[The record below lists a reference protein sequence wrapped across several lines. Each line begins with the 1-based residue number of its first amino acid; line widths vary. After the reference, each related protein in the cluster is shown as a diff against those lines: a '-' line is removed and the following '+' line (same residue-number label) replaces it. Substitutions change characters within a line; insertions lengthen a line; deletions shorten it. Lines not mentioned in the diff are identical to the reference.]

1 MYGTA
6 LNLMAAAARTFDTAQ
21 GTGVTLPVQ
30 LDRVPAMLQFALDSH
45 AVGRD
50 HVQYQSVERWLLG
63 AFGMADAEPNGHFDN
78 LLEHGVVQR
87 ALFGAASCHLAHG
100 PGFTD
105 SYSCNT
111 PADYLHS
118 HNSGSFSECTIKR
131 GLPASAKPGPQLHC
145 LLNLFEDVRCNAGA
159 VTYSPCEGCLN
170 TLVTIGYDSM
180 NLGKGAMVDEH
191 RLEVAGF
198 DQCVGVDEAARVL
211 AMDDEQLQAW
221 TVENPFLSDA
231 LEFIVTAAD
240 NSVSGNLGFLFVSAE
255 GKHADVAKRL
265 ATMLRPLRT
274 CYCCLK

>member
-1 MYGTA
+1 MRYKEHLIKEQHLYSVEQHSLRPARISLHAAQLLLMYGTA

-145 LLNLFEDVRCNAGA
+145 LLNLFKDVRCNAGA

-170 TLVTIGYDSM
+170 TLVTIGYDGM
-180 NLGKGAMVDEH
+180 NLGKGAMLIAVQ
-191 RLEVAGF
+191 LASS
-198 DQCVGVDEAARVL
+198 VG
-211 AMDDEQLQAW
+211 LQSPQQIISSFA
-221 TVENPFLSDA
+221 TR
-231 LEFIVTAAD
+231 
-240 NSVSGNLGFLFVSAE
+240 SVN
-255 GKHADVAKRL
+255 
-265 ATMLRPLRT
+265 
-274 CYCCLK
+274 